1 MTAKSTGHS
10 DDDGDET
17 PTKSAGQDAGALHCT
32 CRRPSQGDMIAC
44 DNAECAVG
52 WYHYECVGVRRAPRG
67 RWFCPDCCAATAAAA
82 AAETKNN
89 NAAPK
94 KTGTGAKANAKAKG
108 KGK

>member
-1 MTAKSTGHS
+1 MTAKSTGNS
-10 DDDGDET
+10 DDGDDT
-17 PTKSAGQDAGALHCT
+17 PTKPAGQDAGTLHCT

-44 DNAECAVG
+44 DNADCAVG

-82 AAETKNN
+82 ETKNN